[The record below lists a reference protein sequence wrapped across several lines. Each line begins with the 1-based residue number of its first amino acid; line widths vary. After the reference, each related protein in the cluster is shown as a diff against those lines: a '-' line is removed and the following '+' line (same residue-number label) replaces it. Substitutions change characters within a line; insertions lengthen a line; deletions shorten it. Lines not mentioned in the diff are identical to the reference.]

1 MLQLYRNG
9 SFANLQMCYLQV
21 LKSTI
26 GTSLPALFQLGSGPD
41 SQSLA
46 AILPAALP
54 SEHDFCNDVHMAT
67 VHSASALFLHLLDGL
82 KHRCSSPSV
91 DDMKSLIQPASMI
104 LLTLCPVSC
113 YDLLVAYLQS
123 SAASG
128 SHMLALTD
136 AKCVE
141 IHQFCSL
148 LPDIVIEPIRAMAG
162 HPNLAKLEE
171 LTKSVQ
177 PLHG

>member
-1 MLQLYRNG
+1 
-9 SFANLQMCYLQV
+9 V
-21 LKSTI
+21 LRSTI
-26 GTSLPALFQLGSGPD
+26 AASLPAIFQFSSGPD

-54 SEHDFCNDVHMAT
+54 SERDFCNDVHMAT
-67 VHSASALFLHLLDGL
+67 VCSAAALFLHLLDGL
-82 KHRCSSPSV
+82 KQSCSSQSV
-91 DDMKSLIQPASMI
+91 DDTKSLIQPASVI

-113 YDLLVAYLQS
+113 YDLLVTYLQS
-123 SAASG
+123 AAVAG
-128 SHMLALTD
+128 SHMLTLTD
-136 AKCVE
+136 AECVE

-148 LPDIVIEPIRAMAG
+148 LPDIVIEPIRSVAR

-171 LTKSVQ
+171 MTKSVQ